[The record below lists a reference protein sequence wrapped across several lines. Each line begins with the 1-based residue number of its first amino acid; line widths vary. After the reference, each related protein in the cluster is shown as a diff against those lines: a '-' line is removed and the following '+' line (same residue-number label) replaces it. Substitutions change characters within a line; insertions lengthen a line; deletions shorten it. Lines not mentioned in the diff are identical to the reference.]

1 MNLKDK
7 VVIVTGGASGIGRSC
22 VLRFAKEGAN
32 VVIADRHLDAAK
44 LVEKECHSASKATN
58 QVICIETDVSN
69 PQSVE
74 KMAQTA
80 FSEFGKIDVLINNA
94 GFGLTGSVT
103 EISVED
109 WDRLMATNVR
119 GVFLCS
125 KYVIPLMSKNGG
137 GAIVNLG
144 SYTANAGIPNRAAYV
159 ASKGAVVSLTRAM
172 ALDHVKDHIRV
183 NAVAPGTISSPYFD
197 KIFADSPDPEGL
209 RQQFNARA
217 PMNRMGTP
225 EEIANMIVWLAS
237 DEASFATGGVF
248 TVDGGS
254 STW

>member
-7 VVIVTGGASGIGRSC
+7 VVVVTGGGSGIGRSC
-22 VLRFAKEGAN
+22 ALRFAKEGAK
-32 VVIADRHLDAAK
+32 VVIADRQLKAAE
-44 LVEKECHSASKATN
+44 LVANECKGQ
-58 QVICIETDVSN
+58 QVLCVETDVSD
-69 PQSVE
+69 PVSVE
-74 KMAQTA
+74 KMAQQVVTQ
-80 FSEFGKIDVLINNA
+80 FDRIDVLINNA

-103 EISVED
+103 EITVED

-125 KYVIPLMSKNGG
+125 KYIIPLMAKTGG
-137 GAIVNLG
+137 GSIVNMG
-144 SYTANAGIPNRAAYV
+144 SYTANAGITNRAAYV

-172 ALDHVKDHIRV
+172 ALDHVKDNIRV

-197 KIFADSPDPEGL
+197 KIFAESPDPEGL

-217 PMNRMGTP
+217 PMNRMGSP
-225 EEIANMIVWLAS
+225 DEIANMVVWLAS

>member
-7 VVIVTGGASGIGRSC
+7 VVIVTGGGSGIGRSC
-22 VLRFAKEGAN
+22 VLRFSKEGAK
-32 VVIADRHLDAAK
+32 VIIADRQLKAAEN
-44 LVEKECHSASKATN
+44 VAKECHGG
-58 QVICIETDVSN
+58 QVVCVETDVSN
-69 PQSVE
+69 PVSVE
-74 KMAQTA
+74 KMAKLA
-80 FSEFGKIDVLINNA
+80 FAQFGRIDALINNA

-103 EISVED
+103 EISIED

-125 KYVIPLMSKNGG
+125 KYVIPLMTKNGG
-137 GAIVNLG
+137 GAIVNMG

-172 ALDHVKDHIRV
+172 ALDHVKDNIRV

-197 KIFADSPDPEGL
+197 KIFTDSPDPEGL

-225 EEIANMIVWLAS
+225 EEIANMVVWLAS
-237 DEASFATGGVF
+237 DEASFATGAVF